1 MLSVDLKQIG
11 ALYESVLI
19 KESPDNITVDG
30 KYYEYDNKD
39 LGNYTGIMNGEGKF
53 IMSKDIIGHYSF
65 LDELRDIVR
74 GDAPF
79 ENLITNFDN
88 VDELRSSGIVQHPV
102 KFRIWPKFKVFNT
115 WDKYKPYFKDAV
127 DSAINAA
134 GSDPKEYRFDPN
146 DGGGNEENFKTYDEY
161 VKVELTDEEK
171 EAVEEAERQK
181 QRDAEALGRYMA
193 GGAKKPIDYSMEPKQ
208 RPTFY
213 SRSGD

>member
-11 ALYESVLI
+11 DLYESVLI
-19 KESPDNITVDG
+19 KESPDNIIVDG
-30 KYYEYDNKD
+30 EYYEYHNKD

-65 LDELRDIVR
+65 LDELRNIVG

-88 VDELRSSGIVQHPV
+88 VDELRSSGIVRHPV

-115 WDKYKPYFKDAV
+115 WDKYKPYFKDAI
-127 DSAINAA
+127 DSAINAT
-134 GSDPKEYRFDPN
+134 GSDPSEYMFDPPEGYGV
-146 DGGGNEENFKTYDEY
+146 DENFKTYDEY

-171 EAVEEAERQK
+171 EAVEAAERQK
-181 QRDAEALGRYMA
+181 QRDAEELGRYMA